1 MIQIAEALKE
11 KRMKTKMLL
20 QVHDELIFEVPKN
33 EIKQAKKVIKLN
45 MENLNRYKAF
55 LKCPLKVSMVA
66 DIGVGKNWADAK
78 E

>member
-45 MENLNRYKAF
+45 MEHLNRNKTF

-66 DIGVGKNWADAK
+66 DIGVGKNWAEAK